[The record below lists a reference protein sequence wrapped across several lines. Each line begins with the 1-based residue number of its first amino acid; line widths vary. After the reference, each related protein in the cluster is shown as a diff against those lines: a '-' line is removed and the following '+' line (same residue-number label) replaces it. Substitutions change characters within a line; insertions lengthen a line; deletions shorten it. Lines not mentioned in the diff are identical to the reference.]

1 MKGTQNMKL
10 FEPGN
15 KVCLRT
21 VTYHLVGEIVA
32 RDGDWIELKD
42 AAWVADSGRF
52 MQALEKGELSEVEP
66 VGVAVVNLATVTEA
80 FPWRHELP
88 LKQR

>member
-1 MKGTQNMKL
+1 MKL